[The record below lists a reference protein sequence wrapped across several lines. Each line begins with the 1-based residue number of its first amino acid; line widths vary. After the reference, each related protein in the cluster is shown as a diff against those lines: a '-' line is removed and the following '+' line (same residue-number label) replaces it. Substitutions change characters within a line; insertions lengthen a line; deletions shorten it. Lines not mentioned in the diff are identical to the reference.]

1 MRSMIEPA
9 LEKSTPKDRDGLS
22 VDAYFVRQIGEMR
35 RSIAEEGKYFA
46 QLGLDDAFAAW
57 GVGDI
62 LEKRPGFTDQRGWG
76 FSIDDMERLGLA
88 HTRYLGDGANEANSR
103 FQKYLV
109 LLSADECV
117 SLLRRSSA

>member
-35 RSIAEEGKYFA
+35 RSIAEEGKY
-46 QLGLDDAFAAW
+46 
-57 GVGDI
+57 
-62 LEKRPGFTDQRGWG
+62 
-76 FSIDDMERLGLA
+76 LA
-88 HTRYLGDGANEANSR
+88 HTSYLGDGANEANSR